1 MKNKNSQLFDYTMHY
16 SLSIIACICC
26 ICSGCTSVFHNGMS
40 NTAYLK
46 NKDTLLTIPENISV
60 LRKQILQN
68 AQQFIGTPY
77 CYGGESPFCSDCSGF
92 TKQIFAKSGINI
104 PRTAQDQFAST
115 VQDSGEPIPGDLLF
129 FRYKKDGPIAHV
141 GIFTGK
147 NSMIH
152 ASEKKGIIISS
163 LEYMIQFLIGFG
175 RVSSLDARDDI
186 SSK

>member
-1 MKNKNSQLFDYTMHY
+1 
-16 SLSIIACICC
+16 
-26 ICSGCTSVFHNGMS
+26 MS

-68 AQQFIGTPY
+68 AQKFIGTPY

-129 FRYKKDGPIAHV
+129 FRYKIDGPIAHV
-141 GIFTGK
+141 GIFAGNNT
-147 NSMIH
+147 MIH
-152 ASEKKGIIISS
+152 ASEKKGITISS

>member
-1 MKNKNSQLFDYTMHY
+1 MKNKNSQLFDYTMLF
-16 SLSIIACICC
+16 SLSIIISIVC

-68 AQQFIGTPY
+68 ARQFIGTPY

-129 FRYKKDGPIAHV
+129 SDIKRRANCSCRHFCWEEFNDSCFR
-141 GIFTGK
+141 
-147 NSMIH
+147 
-152 ASEKKGIIISS
+152 KKGITISS

>member
-1 MKNKNSQLFDYTMHY
+1 
-16 SLSIIACICC
+16 
-26 ICSGCTSVFHNGMS
+26 MS

-60 LRKQILQN
+60 VRKQILQN

-92 TKQIFAKSGINI
+92 TKQLFAKSGINI
-104 PRTAQDQFAST
+104 PRTAQDQFTST

-152 ASEKKGIIISS
+152 ASEKKGITISS

-175 RVSSLDARDDI
+175 RVSSLDASEDI

>member
-1 MKNKNSQLFDYTMHY
+1 
-16 SLSIIACICC
+16 
-26 ICSGCTSVFHNGMS
+26 MS

-46 NKDTLLTIPENISV
+46 NKDTILTIPENISV

-92 TKQIFAKSGINI
+92 TKQLFAKSGINI
-104 PRTAQDQFAST
+104 PRTAQDQFTST

-152 ASEKKGIIISS
+152 ASEKKGITISS

-175 RVSSLDARDDI
+175 RVSSLDASEDI